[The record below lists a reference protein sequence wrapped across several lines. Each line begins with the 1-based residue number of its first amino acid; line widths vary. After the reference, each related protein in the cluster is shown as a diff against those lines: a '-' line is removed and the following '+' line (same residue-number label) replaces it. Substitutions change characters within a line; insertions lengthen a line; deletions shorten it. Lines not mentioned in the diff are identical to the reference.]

1 MKDLFKK
8 AFNYAKTHKTEMFQL
23 AVIGVCVVVP
33 DVTFAQ
39 TSGMESNGAT
49 IEGTLGSGVESTMKN
64 LQGAMTGFVPK
75 AGVTIA
81 AAGAFLNYAIGNENQ
96 VTKMATRVAVG
107 GGAAMTA
114 PSLIQSVTG
123 ACIM

>member
-1 MKDLFKK
+1 MKGLFKK
-8 AFNYAKTHKTEMFQL
+8 AFNYAKNHKTEMFQL
-23 AVIGVCVVVP
+23 AVIGVCVVAP
-33 DVTFAQ
+33 DVTFAAGIDPTQGASVGSELGTGVKNTVEKLQ
-39 TSGMESNGAT
+39 T
-49 IEGTLGSGVESTMKN
+49 
-64 LQGAMTGFVPK
+64 AMTGFVPK

-114 PSLIQSVTG
+114 PSLIGSVTG

>member
-1 MKDLFKK
+1 MKGLFKK
-8 AFNYAKTHKTEMFQL
+8 AFNYAKNHKTEMLQL
-23 AVIGVCVVVP
+23 AVIGVCVVAP
-33 DVTFAQ
+33 DVAMAQ
-39 TSGMESNGAT
+39 NVSNGAT
-49 IEGTLGSGVESTMKN
+49 VENTLGTGVKN
-64 LQGAMTGFVPK
+64 SLDKLQYAMTGFVPK

-114 PSLIQSVTG
+114 PSLIGSVTG